1 MMHLEKFHLAWDKF
15 QASAS
20 KTFNNLFEDQDF
32 TDVTLVCEDD
42 KQIKAHKVILSSS
55 SSFFHKILIRNP
67 HKHPL
72 LYLKGISYSDLHS
85 VVKFLYFGEAEI
97 AQDSLETFLVAAK
110 ELEIEGLMNTEHEI
124 NKIEDVLEPK
134 HSMQYIDLEFDNS
147 ESVNDEVDSYSVLP
161 AKTDELEMVYND
173 IMKTGQID
181 KLSCEQCEKT
191 FTQPGTLNRHKKT
204 VQGGIRYSCDQCQRK
219 FSQSGKLSQHMK
231 IVHSSSTL

>member
-1 MMHLEKFHLAWDKF
+1 MYLEKFHLAWDKF

-32 TDVTLVCEDD
+32 TDVTLVCDDD

-55 SSFFHKILIRNP
+55 SSFFRNILIRNP

-72 LYLKGISYSDLHS
+72 LYLKGISYSDLQS

-110 ELEIEGLMNTEHEI
+110 ELEIEGLMNTELEI
-124 NKIEDVLEPK
+124 NKEEEGFELK
-134 HSMQYIDLEFDNS
+134 HYIDLELDNS

-204 VQGGIRYSCDQCQRK
+204 VHGGVRYFCDQCQRK
-219 FSQSGKLSQHMK
+219 FSQSGKLSQHIK
-231 IVHSSSTL
+231 IVHSSSTLINS